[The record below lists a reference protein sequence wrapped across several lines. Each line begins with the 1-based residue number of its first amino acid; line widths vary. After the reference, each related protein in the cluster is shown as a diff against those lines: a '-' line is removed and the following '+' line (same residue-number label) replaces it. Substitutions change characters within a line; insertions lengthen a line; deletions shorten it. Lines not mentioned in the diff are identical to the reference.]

1 MGSLQG
7 AEEDERKS
15 YCCRRP
21 NRGMHTNDVKVSL
34 KVVEWQRVRVL
45 FFIVVA
51 IFLFFVV
58 VVI

>member
-7 AEEDERKS
+7 AEEYEGKS

-34 KVVEWQRVRVL
+34 KVVEWQRVRGL

-51 IFLFFVV
+51 FFFFVV